1 MSSDSRTELL
11 VGLTNV
17 DWLFIVIEEGV
28 DAKPVSYTHLKRLQI
43 EQLEKENEIL
53 VHKIADKQAYL
64 ERLQQNP
71 DELSLE
77 IKRRLML
84 VNPGS
89 KSFILQDGTK
99 PAPQRES
106 GTGR

>member
-1 MSSDSRTELL
+1 MRNLISKILLACLVVGVVAYGIRTFRGPHAFNE
-11 VGLTNV
+11 
-17 DWLFIVIEEGV
+17 
-28 DAKPVSYTHLKRLQI
+28 KRLQI

-53 VHKIADKQAYL
+53 VRKIADKKTYI

-71 DELSLE
+71 DEMSLE

-99 PAPQRES
+99 RPPQPES
-106 GTGR
+106 GAVR

>member
-1 MSSDSRTELL
+1 MRISIRKILFACL
-11 VGLTNV
+11 AVGGTAFGITILRSPHS
-17 DWLFIVIEEGV
+17 FSE
-28 DAKPVSYTHLKRLQI
+28 KHHQI
-43 EQLEKENEIL
+43 EQMEKENEVLIR
-53 VHKIADKQAYL
+53 KIADKKTYL

-89 KSFILQDGTK
+89 KSFILQDGAK
-99 PAPQRES
+99 RAPQPGS
-106 GTGR
+106 GTER

>member
-1 MSSDSRTELL
+1 MRISLRKILFACL
-11 VGLTNV
+11 VVGGAVFGITILRSPHSFN
-17 DWLFIVIEEGV
+17 E
-28 DAKPVSYTHLKRLQI
+28 KHLQI
-43 EQLEKENEIL
+43 EQLEKENEVMI
-53 VHKIADKQAYL
+53 HKITDKKNYL

-77 IKRRLML
+77 IKRRLLL

-99 PAPQRES
+99 HAPQPES

>member
-1 MSSDSRTELL
+1 MRISLRKVFFACVL
-11 VGLTNV
+11 VGGSAYGITFLRGPHA
-17 DWLFIVIEEGV
+17 FSE
-28 DAKPVSYTHLKRLQI
+28 KRLQI
-43 EQLEKENEIL
+43 DQLEKDNEIL
-53 VHKIADKQAYL
+53 LRKIADKQNYL
-64 ERLQQNP
+64 DRLQQNP

-99 PAPQRES
+99 RTPQPES
-106 GTGR
+106 GAGR

>member
-1 MSSDSRTELL
+1 MRISIGKILFACL
-11 VGLTNV
+11 VAGGAAFGITILRSPHSFN
-17 DWLFIVIEEGV
+17 E
-28 DAKPVSYTHLKRLQI
+28 KHLQI

-53 VHKIADKQAYL
+53 IRKIADKKTYL

-77 IKRRLML
+77 IKRRLMM

-99 PAPQRES
+99 RAPQPES
-106 GTGR
+106 GTQR